1 MDKSFWEFNKKFDI
15 TFLVEGEE
23 LYVHR
28 YVLSS
33 SSPVFK
39 VLLESDNFVEKNKR
53 VISLPNKNKENI
65 QEMLNY
71 IYPFGHQ
78 ISDKTN
84 IDCLLILSRE
94 YQINKIHNLCEEFLL
109 KKVPTFEL
117 LITAQEFQL
126 KNLESK
132 CIEYFSEKALISLE
146 NHPKYNELSEDN
158 KLQLAERQNMTLQAA
173 CDKARKCQLHPMQML
188 WMISSQL
195 VKYILLTTFKH
206 YMWQL

>member
-173 CDKARKCQLHPMQML
+173 CDKA
-188 WMISSQL
+188 SSKNNWFIDTNVL
-195 VKYILLTTFKH
+195 SEP
-206 YMWQL
+206 